1 MGVTVDDAHGVHV
14 RDGSMTPVGA
24 TDKEE
29 SIPGDAAGSD
39 SGPPSGAGSDIGS
52 TEEEPESSDD
62 TSD

>member
-1 MGVTVDDAHGVHV
+1 
-14 RDGSMTPVGA
+14 MTPVRS

-52 TEEEPESSDD
+52 TEEESSSSDH